1 VCRHGSVLGGSRISL
16 SQGATAERIIASM
29 PPEFG
34 RITVFCFAASY
45 AVAAALEL
53 VHQFRPRPALRWLAL
68 GFAAAGLF
76 AHTLFLAV
84 NPLPLQAAF
93 GSLIFLAWI
102 VAVFCLY
109 GTIHHPRLAWG
120 LFVWPLVLG
129 LIVLAEVTDGPP
141 PRPSEPSW
149 ELFPVAGKEFWP
161 IFHGALMLLAAVGV
175 CVGFVAS
182 IMYLV
187 QTHRLKTKQS
197 PGRGPR
203 LWNLER
209 LELMNRRAIVI
220 AFPLLTLGLL
230 VAAGQLLAVP
240 GNLQEL
246 ENWKV
251 ISTALLW
258 LVFVILLYLRYGVH
272 AGGRRVA
279 LLTIVAFTLM
289 LFALVAVHPFAQG
302 GAR

>member
-1 VCRHGSVLGGSRISL
+1 
-16 SQGATAERIIASM
+16 M
-29 PPEFG
+29 PPELG

-45 AVAAALEL
+45 AVAVALEL
-53 VHQFRPRPALRWLAL
+53 GHHFRPRPLLRWLAL
-68 GFAAAGLF
+68 AFAAAGLL
-76 AHTLFLAV
+76 AHTAFIAV
-84 NPLPLQAAF
+84 HPLPLQAAF

-102 VAVFCLY
+102 LSVFCFY
-109 GTIHHPRLAWG
+109 GTIHHQRLAWG

-129 LIVLAEVTDGPP
+129 LIVLAQLTQD
-141 PRPSEPSW
+141 RTQQT
-149 ELFPVAGKEFWP
+149 PVATGEPDIILEDKSFWP
-161 IFHGALMLLAAVGV
+161 IFHGVLMLLAAVGV

-187 QTHRLKTKQS
+187 QTHRLKTKQL

-209 LELMNRRAIVI
+209 LEQMNRRAII
-220 AFPLLTLGLL
+220 LSFPLLTLGLL
-230 VAAGQLLAVP
+230 VAAGQMLFLP
-240 GNLQEL
+240 GSVHEL

-258 LVFVILLYLRYGVH
+258 LVFVILLYLRYGIH
-272 AGGRRVA
+272 AGGRQVA

-289 LFALVAVHPFAQG
+289 LFALIAVHPFAQG

>member
-1 VCRHGSVLGGSRISL
+1 
-16 SQGATAERIIASM
+16 M
-29 PPEFG
+29 PLEFG

-45 AVAAALEL
+45 GVAAALEL
-53 VHQFRPRPALRWLAL
+53 AYQLRPRPVLRWLDAAL
-68 GFAAAGLF
+68 AAAGLL
-76 AHTLFLAV
+76 AHTTFVVV
-84 NPLPLQAAF
+84 NPLPLESAF

-120 LFVWPLVLG
+120 LFVWPVVLG
-129 LIVLAEVTDGPP
+129 LIGLAELTGGPP
-141 PRPSEPSW
+141 PPATAPNW
-149 ELFPVAGKEFWP
+149 ELFALEGKQFWP

-187 QTHRLKTKQS
+187 QTHRLKTKRS
-197 PGRGPR
+197 PARGPK
-203 LWNLER
+203 LWSLER
-209 LELMNRRAIVI
+209 LELMNRRALII

-230 VAAGQLLAVP
+230 VAAGQLLTMH
-240 GNLQEL
+240 GSLKDL

-258 LVFVILLYLRYGVH
+258 LVFVILLYLRYGAR
-272 AGGRRVA
+272 AGGRQVA

>member
-1 VCRHGSVLGGSRISL
+1 
-16 SQGATAERIIASM
+16 M

-45 AVAAALEL
+45 TVALGLEL
-53 VHQFRPRPALRWLAL
+53 GSQLRPRRALRWLAL
-68 GFAAAGLF
+68 AFAGAGLL
-76 AHTLFLAV
+76 AHALFIAV
-84 NPLPLQAAF
+84 NRLPLQTSF

-102 VAVFCLY
+102 LAVFCFY
-109 GTIHHPRLAWG
+109 GTIHHQRLAWG

-129 LIVLAEVTDGPP
+129 LIVLAQVTEGAPAQP
-141 PRPSEPSW
+141 AEPSW
-149 ELFPVAGKEFWP
+149 EWLYVAGKDFWP
-161 IFHGALMLLAAVGV
+161 LFHGVLMLLAAVGV

-187 QTHRLKTKQS
+187 QTHRLKTKKL
-197 PGRGPR
+197 PGRGPK
-203 LWNLER
+203 LWSLER
-209 LELMNRRAIVI
+209 LEQMNRRALVLS
-220 AFPLLTLGLL
+220 FPLLTLGLL
-230 VAAGQLLAVP
+230 VAAGQMLTMPDSIA
-240 GNLQEL
+240 GL

-251 ISTALLW
+251 VSTALLW
-258 LVFVILLYLRYGVH
+258 LVFVILLYLRYSFH
-272 AGGRRVA
+272 AGGRQVA